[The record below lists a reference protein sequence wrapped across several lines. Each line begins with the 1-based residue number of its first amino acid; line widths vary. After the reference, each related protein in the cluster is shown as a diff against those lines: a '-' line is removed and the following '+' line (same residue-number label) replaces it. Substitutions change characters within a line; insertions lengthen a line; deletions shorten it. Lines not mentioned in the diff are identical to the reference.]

1 VDTDLMV
8 ATSEQARGPV
18 ETDLVNRLRREG
30 RHGGL
35 PLRRTNSSHEAS
47 RHGGLRRR
55 RVDGR
60 VVDGDSAV
68 KGGAAHR
75 PPPTIGIARVGNEG
89 RHGGVPLRRKT
100 SHDQEGRHRGLPLRT
115 TISLDT
121 AGRHGGLPLRT
132 IILGSADEGRR
143 GGLPS
148 IHAPCR
154 YRLAARRRYSG
165 TSR

>member
-1 VDTDLMV
+1 MV

-18 ETDLVNRLRREG
+18 ETGLVDRLRREG

-35 PLRRTNSSHEAS
+35 PLRRTNTSHESS
-47 RHGGLRRR
+47 RQGGPPLRRE
-55 RVDGR
+55 DGR
-60 VVDGDSAV
+60 VVAADSAV

-100 SHDQEGRHRGLPLRT
+100 SDDEEGRHRGLPLRT
-115 TISLDT
+115 TISHAT

-143 GGLPS
+143 GDLPS
-148 IHAPCR
+148 TVQVPA
-154 YRLAARRRYSG
+154 SG
-165 TSR
+165 KETI